1 MAGKEGIFVILDVG
15 SSMKKQ
21 YLDTNQTRLS
31 FGIESIRQLIRQKL
45 LFNVKRDQI
54 GIILMGREG
63 EEAENLNIYSELDF
77 PSIDLLNRLNA
88 IEAED
93 DEDNGDIFL
102 SIDFAIDEFI
112 AKYKKLKWAKKIF
125 LITDGESKCKMT
137 KEQIEELAER
147 INDNDVKINIIC
159 VGFFEELDKDDD
171 EEEEKNEKKTKNEKK
186 NDEDE
191 DDNMNDEEDEEINK
205 EKQKEKQ
212 KNETNDNESENQK
225 ETKEMLKI
233 LQSNTENVK
242 LFTATT
248 ANDIYHQFK
257 KRKINPTTKFRGPFI
272 ISPNLSLD
280 VMVYSKTTTQNIP
293 SLKKYS
299 KAVEYSDAPG
309 TCEIQNE
316 RIYYINDDP
325 EKKAVEKELITKA
338 YYYGSSLVPV
348 SATDEVRLKNEEPK
362 CLKVIGFTDAY
373 RVPRHY
379 FMSGVDIVV
388 PNPTSNEDIKGTL
401 ALVTE
406 MLKMNKVI
414 IARYVY
420 RNNSQPKLVV
430 LTPHMSKRGPVF
442 YLNILPTSE
451 EIRDFQFDSLPEASK
466 KQEEFIG
473 CFIDS
478 LDLEQDGEEE
488 IKPSETYNPMLQYF
502 YKCLEHKALE
512 QDEEKKNELPKID
525 EENIKYMIPN
535 KKLFENNK
543 YVSFLP
549 KVFPIQE
556 KDKVDEKKKR
566 VFWKDVITN
575 EFEDRLTQQ
584 RIEEKL
590 NAKKPESKKTISAI
604 TPIEDFREMI
614 DNKNE
619 DLAVRAME
627 LMSDIIHKLIRE
639 SFKGSYYIKAIEC
652 IKAFRDA
659 ANDEDEVDL
668 FNAFLND
675 LKEIF
680 PKEQY
685 MDFWTLFC
693 DNKITLISEEENQKS
708 KYKEAQC
715 QEWLESISQ
724 KDAIPSSVK
733 DMGDLLLDI
742 D

>member
-15 SSMKKQ
+15 KSMNVKYQ
-21 YLDTNQTRLS
+21 NTEETRLN
-31 FGIESIRQLIRQKL
+31 FGIESIRQLIRTKL

-63 EEAENLNIYSELDF
+63 EEAENITIHSELDF
-77 PSIDLLNRLNA
+77 PNIELLDHLNS

-93 DEDNGDIFL
+93 DDDKGDIFL
-102 SIDFAIDEFI
+102 CIDFAIDEFI
-112 AKYKKLKWAKKIF
+112 AKYGKKKYDKKIF
-125 LITDGESKCKMT
+125 LITDGEALSQYSKNK
-137 KEQIEELAER
+137 IEELAER
-147 INDNDVKINIIC
+147 INENDVKVNIIC
-159 VGFFEELDKDDD
+159 VGFYEELDKEDDD
-171 EEEEKNEKKTKNEKK
+171 
-186 NDEDE
+186 DE
-191 DDNMNDEEDEEINK
+191 DDNKNK
-205 EKQKEKQ
+205 EKKEVE
-212 KNETNDNESENQK
+212 KNNSMEEEEQEKDDINSEDKINNESKNQK
-225 ETKEMLKI
+225 KTKELLKI
-233 LQSNTENVK
+233 LQENTENVK

-257 KRKINPTTKFRGPFI
+257 KKKINPVAKFRGPFI
-272 ISPNLSLD
+272 ITPNLSLD
-280 VMVYSKTTTQNIP
+280 VMVYSKTTQTTIP
-293 SLKKYS
+293 SLKRYS
-299 KAVEYSDAPG
+299 KVAEYSDSPG
-309 TCEIQNE
+309 TCDVQNE
-316 RIYYINDDP
+316 RLYYVNDDP
-325 EKKAVEKELITKA
+325 DKKAVEKDLITKA
-338 YYYGSSLVPV
+338 YYYGSSLVPI
-348 SATDEVRLKNEEPK
+348 SKTDEVRLKNEEPK
-362 CLKVIGFTDAY
+362 CLKVIGFTDSF
-373 RVPRHY
+373 RVPRHF

-388 PNPTSNEDIKGTL
+388 PNPTSEEDIKGTT
-401 ALVTE
+401 ALVKE
-406 MLKMNKVI
+406 MIKMNKVI
-414 IARYVY
+414 IARYVP

-430 LTPHMSKRGPVF
+430 LTPKMSKRGPMF
-442 YLNILPTSE
+442 YLNILPTVE

-466 KQEEFIG
+466 KQEEFMG
-473 CFIDS
+473 HFIDS

-512 QDEEKKNELPKID
+512 TDESKKEELPKID
-525 EENIKYMIPN
+525 EESIKYMIPN

-543 YVSFLP
+543 YVTFLP
-549 KVFPIQE
+549 KVFPIIE
-556 KDKVDEKKKR
+556 KDKIEDKKKR

-619 DLAVRAME
+619 DLAAKAME
-627 LMSDIIHKLIRE
+627 LMSDMIFKLIRE

-659 ANDEDEVDL
+659 ANDEDEVDV
-668 FNAFLND
+668 FNAFLNE
-675 LKEIF
+675 LKEKF

-685 MDFWTLFC
+685 MDFWILFC
-693 DNKITLISEEENQKS
+693 DNKITLISDKENERS
-708 KYKEAQC
+708 KYNEKQC
-715 QEWLESISQ
+715 QDWLEEISKQ
-724 KDAIPSSVK
+724 DAIPTTVK

>member
-15 SSMKKQ
+15 KSMKKK
-21 YLDTNQTRLS
+21 YLDTQETRLN
-31 FGIESIRQLIRQKL
+31 FGIESIRQLINQKL

-63 EEAENLNIYSELDF
+63 EEAENINIYSELDF
-77 PSIDLLNRLNA
+77 PSIDLLHQLNS

-93 DEDNGDIFL
+93 EEDNGDIFL

-112 AKYKKLKWAKKIF
+112 AKYKKLKWGKKIF
-125 LITDGESKCKMT
+125 LITDGESKCKMS
-137 KEQIEELAER
+137 KEKIEELAER
-147 INDNDVKINIIC
+147 INNNDIKINIIC
-159 VGFFEELDKDDD
+159 VGFFEELDQD
-171 EEEEKNEKKTKNEKK
+171 EEEEE
-186 NDEDE
+186 NDKDKIE
-191 DDNMNDEEDEEINK
+191 EEDNNK
-205 EKQKEKQ
+205 KQKI
-212 KNETNDNESENQK
+212 NEESENQK
-225 ETKEMLKI
+225 ETKDLLKV
-233 LQSNTENVK
+233 LQSNTDNVK

-257 KRKINPTTKFRGPFI
+257 KRKINPVTKFRGPFI

-280 VMVYSKTTTQNIP
+280 VMVYSKTSSQNIP

-325 EKKAVEKELITKA
+325 EKKAVDKELITKA

-348 SATDEVRLKNEEPK
+348 SATDEIRLKSEEAK
-362 CLKVIGFTDAY
+362 CLKVIGFTDSF

-379 FMSGVDIVV
+379 FMSGVDIVT
-388 PNPTSNEDIKGTL
+388 PNPTSDSDIKGTL

-406 MLKMNKVI
+406 MIKMNKVI

-430 LTPHMSKRGPVF
+430 LTPHMSKKGPIF
-442 YLNILPTSE
+442 YSNILPTVE
-451 EIRDFQFDSLPEASK
+451 EIRDFQFDSLPEASQ
-466 KQEEFIG
+466 KQEEFMG
-473 CFIDS
+473 HFIDS
-478 LDLEQDGEEE
+478 LDLEKDGEEE

-512 QDEEKKNELPKID
+512 QNEEKKNELPKID
-525 EENIKYMIPN
+525 EESIKYMIPN

-566 VFWKDVITN
+566 VFWKDVISN

-590 NAKKPESKKTISAI
+590 NAKKPESKKNISAI

-627 LMSDIIHKLIRE
+627 LMSDIIRKLIRE

-652 IKAFRDA
+652 IKAYRDA

-668 FNAFLND
+668 FNSFLND
-675 LKEIF
+675 LKDKF

-685 MDFWTLFC
+685 MDFWNLFC

-708 KYKEAQC
+708 KYKESQC
-715 QEWLESISQ
+715 QEWLEAISN
-724 KDAIPSSVK
+724 KNVITSSVK

>member
-15 SSMKKQ
+15 KSMKTKYQ
-21 YLDTNQTRLS
+21 DTEETRLN
-31 FGIESIRQLIRQKL
+31 FGIESIRQLIRTKL

-63 EEAENLNIYSELDF
+63 EEAENINIHSQLDF
-77 PSIDLLNRLNA
+77 PNIEMLEQLNS

-93 DEDNGDIFL
+93 DADNGDIFL
-102 SIDFAIDEFI
+102 CLDFAIDEFI
-112 AKYKKLKWAKKIF
+112 EKYGKKKFAKKIF
-125 LITDGESKCKMT
+125 LITDGEAVSKFSKN
-137 KEQIEELAER
+137 KIEELAER
-147 INDNDVKINIIC
+147 INEHEVKVNIIC
-159 VGFFEELDKDDD
+159 VGFNEELDKED
-171 EEEEKNEKKTKNEKK
+171 ENEPNGKEEEKDKKEKE
-186 NDEDE
+186 
-191 DDNMNDEEDEEINK
+191 EEDK
-205 EKQKEKQ
+205 S
-212 KNETNDNESENQK
+212 NESENQK
-225 ETKEMLKI
+225 KTKELLKI
-233 LQSNTENVK
+233 LQSNTDNVK

-257 KRKINPTTKFRGPFI
+257 KKKINPVAKFRGPFI

-280 VMVYSKTTTQNIP
+280 VMVYSKTSPSMIP
-293 SLKKYS
+293 SLKRYS
-299 KAVEYSDAPG
+299 KVAEFSDEPG
-309 TCEIQNE
+309 TCEVQNE
-316 RIYYINDDP
+316 RIYYVNDDP
-325 EKKAVEKELITKA
+325 DKKAVEKELITKA
-338 YYYGSSLVPV
+338 YYYGSSLVPI
-348 SATDEVRLKNEEPK
+348 SQTDEIRLKNEEPK
-362 CLKVIGFTDAY
+362 CLKVIGFTDSF
-373 RVPRHY
+373 RVPRHF

-388 PNPTSNEDIKGTL
+388 PNPTSDEDIIGTT
-401 ALVTE
+401 ALVKE

-414 IARYVY
+414 IARYVP

-430 LTPHMSKRGPVF
+430 LTPHMSKRGPMF
-442 YLNILPTSE
+442 YLNILPTVE

-466 KQEEFIG
+466 KQEEFMG
-473 CFIDS
+473 HFIDS

-488 IKPSETYNPMLQYF
+488 IKPTETYNPMLQYF

-512 QDEEKKNELPKID
+512 PDENKKNELPKID
-525 EENIKYMIPN
+525 EESIKYMIPN

-543 YVSFLP
+543 YVTFLP
-549 KVFPIQE
+549 KVFPIVE
-556 KDKVDEKKKR
+556 KDKIEDKKKR

-619 DLAVRAME
+619 DLAARAME
-627 LMSDIIHKLIRE
+627 LMSDMIFKLIRE
-639 SFKGSYYIKAIEC
+639 SFKGSYFIKAIDC

-668 FNAFLND
+668 FNNFLNE
-675 LKEIF
+675 LKEKF

-685 MDFWTLFC
+685 MEFWILFC
-693 DNKITLISEEENQKS
+693 DNKITLISEKENERS
-708 KYKEAQC
+708 KYSEKQC
-715 QEWLESISQ
+715 DEWLEEISKQ
-724 KDAIPSSVK
+724 DAIPTTVK

>member
-15 SSMKKQ
+15 KSMNVKYQ
-21 YLDTNQTRLS
+21 NTEETRLN
-31 FGIESIRQLIRQKL
+31 FGIESIRQLIRTKL

-63 EEAENLNIYSELDF
+63 EEAENITIHSELDF
-77 PSIDLLNRLNA
+77 PNIELLDHLNS

-93 DEDNGDIFL
+93 DDDKGDIFL
-102 SIDFAIDEFI
+102 CIDFAIDEFI
-112 AKYKKLKWAKKIF
+112 AKYGKKKYDKKIF
-125 LITDGESKCKMT
+125 LITDGEALSQYSKNK
-137 KEQIEELAER
+137 IEELAER
-147 INDNDVKINIIC
+147 INENDVKVNIIC
-159 VGFFEELDKDDD
+159 VGFYEELDKEDDD
-171 EEEEKNEKKTKNEKK
+171 
-186 NDEDE
+186 DE
-191 DDNMNDEEDEEINK
+191 DDNKNK
-205 EKQKEKQ
+205 EKKEVE
-212 KNETNDNESENQK
+212 KNNSMEEEEQEKGDINSEDKINDESKNQK
-225 ETKEMLKI
+225 KTKELLKI
-233 LQSNTENVK
+233 LQENTENVK

-257 KRKINPTTKFRGPFI
+257 KKKINPVAKFRGPFI
-272 ISPNLSLD
+272 ITPNLSLD
-280 VMVYSKTTTQNIP
+280 VMVYSKTSQTTIP
-293 SLKKYS
+293 SLKRYS
-299 KAVEYSDAPG
+299 KVAEYSDSPG
-309 TCEIQNE
+309 TCDVQNE
-316 RIYYINDDP
+316 RLYYVNDDP
-325 EKKAVEKELITKA
+325 DKKAVEKDLITKA
-338 YYYGSSLVPV
+338 YYYGSSLVPI
-348 SATDEVRLKNEEPK
+348 SKTDEVRLKNEEPK
-362 CLKVIGFTDAY
+362 CLKVIGFTDSF
-373 RVPRHY
+373 RVPRHF

-388 PNPTSNEDIKGTL
+388 PNPTSEEDIKGTT
-401 ALVTE
+401 ALVKE
-406 MLKMNKVI
+406 MIKMNKVI
-414 IARYVY
+414 IARYVP

-430 LTPHMSKRGPVF
+430 LTPKMSKRGPMF
-442 YLNILPTSE
+442 YLNILPTVE

-466 KQEEFIG
+466 KQEEFMG
-473 CFIDS
+473 HFIDS

-512 QDEEKKNELPKID
+512 TDESKKEELPKID
-525 EENIKYMIPN
+525 EESIKYMIPN

-543 YVSFLP
+543 YVTFLP
-549 KVFPIQE
+549 KVFPIVE
-556 KDKVDEKKKR
+556 KDKIEDKKKR

-619 DLAVRAME
+619 DLAAKAME
-627 LMSDIIHKLIRE
+627 LMSDMIFKLIRE

-659 ANDEDEVDL
+659 ANDEDEVDV
-668 FNAFLND
+668 FNAFLNE
-675 LKEIF
+675 LKEKF

-685 MDFWTLFC
+685 MDFWILFC
-693 DNKITLISEEENQKS
+693 DNKISLISDKENERS
-708 KYKEAQC
+708 KYNEKQC
-715 QEWLESISQ
+715 QDWLEEISKQ
-724 KDAIPSSVK
+724 DAIPTTVK

>member
-15 SSMKKQ
+15 KSMKTKYQ
-21 YLDTNQTRLS
+21 DTEETRLN
-31 FGIESIRQLIRQKL
+31 FGIESIRQLIRTKL

-63 EEAENLNIYSELDF
+63 EEADNINIHSELDF
-77 PSIDLLNRLNA
+77 PNIEMLDHLNSIEPED
-88 IEAED
+88 ED
-93 DEDNGDIFL
+93 DKGDIFRCL
-102 SIDFAIDEFI
+102 DFAIDEFI
-112 AKYKKLKWAKKIF
+112 AKYGKKKWEKKIF
-125 LITDGESKCKMT
+125 LITDGEALSNFSKRK
-137 KEQIEELAER
+137 IEELAER
-147 INDNDVKINIIC
+147 INENDIKVNIIC
-159 VGFFEELDKDDD
+159 VGFYEELDKDD
-171 EEEEKNEKKTKNEKK
+171 EEEDSK
-186 NDEDE
+186 
-191 DDNMNDEEDEEINK
+191 NK
-205 EKQKEKQ
+205 EKEEENKESNINK
-212 KNETNDNESENQK
+212 ESENQK
-225 ETKEMLKI
+225 KTKELLNI
-233 LQSNTENVK
+233 LQDNTENVK

-257 KRKINPTTKFRGPFI
+257 KKKINPVAKFRGPLI

-280 VMVYSKTTTQNIP
+280 VMTYSKTTPAVIP
-293 SLKKYS
+293 SLKRYS
-299 KAVEYSDAPG
+299 KVAEYSDEPG
-309 TCEIQNE
+309 TCEVQNE
-316 RIYYINDDP
+316 RIYYVNDDP
-325 EKKAVEKELITKA
+325 DKKAVEKELITKA

-348 SATDEVRLKNEEPK
+348 SQTDEVRLKNEEPK
-362 CLKVIGFTDAY
+362 CLKVIGFTDSY
-373 RVPRHY
+373 RVPRHF

-388 PNPTSNEDIKGTL
+388 PNPASEEDIKGTA
-401 ALVTE
+401 ALVIE

-414 IARYVY
+414 IARYVP

-430 LTPHMSKRGPVF
+430 LTPHMSKKGPMF
-442 YLNILPTSE
+442 YLNVLPTVE

-466 KQEEFIG
+466 KQEEFMG
-473 CFIDS
+473 HFIDS

-488 IKPSETYNPMLQYF
+488 IKPTETYNPMLQYF
-502 YKCLEHKALE
+502 YKCLEHRALE
-512 QDEEKKNELPKID
+512 PDENKKNELPNID
-525 EENIKYMIPN
+525 EESIKYMIPN

-543 YVSFLP
+543 YVTFLP
-549 KVFPIQE
+549 KVFPIVE
-556 KDKVDEKKKR
+556 KDKIEDKKKR

-619 DLAVRAME
+619 DLVAKAME
-627 LMSDIIHKLIRE
+627 LMSDMIFKLIRE

-659 ANDEDEVDL
+659 ANDEDEIDL
-668 FNAFLND
+668 FNSFLNE
-675 LKEIF
+675 LKEKF

-685 MDFWTLFC
+685 MDFWILFC
-693 DNKITLISEEENQKS
+693 DNKITLISEKENERS
-708 KYKEAQC
+708 KYSEKQC
-715 QEWLESISQ
+715 QDWLEEISKQ
-724 KDAIPSSVK
+724 DAIPSTVK

>member
-15 SSMKKQ
+15 KSMKSKYQ
-21 YLDTNQTRLS
+21 DTEETRLN
-31 FGIESIRQLIRQKL
+31 FGIESIRQLIRGKL

-63 EEAENLNIYSELDF
+63 EEAENINVFSDLDF
-77 PSIDLLNRLNA
+77 PNLDMLEHLNS

-93 DEDNGDIFL
+93 EDDKGDIFL
-102 SIDFAIDEFI
+102 CLDFAIDEFI
-112 AKYKKLKWAKKIF
+112 AKYGKKKYEKKIF
-125 LITDGESKCKMT
+125 LITDGEALSKFSKG
-137 KEQIEELAER
+137 KVEELAEK
-147 INDNDVKINIIC
+147 IKENDVKVNVIC
-159 VGFFEELDKDDD
+159 VGFYEELDKDD
-171 EEEEKNEKKTKNEKK
+171 EEDDDKNKEKNEEKNNTSNINNESDNQKKTKELL
-186 NDEDE
+186 
-191 DDNMNDEEDEEINK
+191 
-205 EKQKEKQ
+205 Q
-212 KNETNDNESENQK
+212 
-225 ETKEMLKI
+225 I
-233 LQSNTENVK
+233 LQDNTENVK

-257 KRKINPTTKFRGPFI
+257 KKKINPVAKFRGPFI

-280 VMVYSKTTTQNIP
+280 VMVYSKTTPSLIP

-299 KAVEYSDAPG
+299 KVAEYSDEPG
-309 TCEIQNE
+309 TCEVQNE
-316 RIYYINDDP
+316 RIYYVNDDP
-325 EKKAVEKELITKA
+325 DKKAVEKELITKA

-348 SATDEVRLKNEEPK
+348 SQTDEVRLKNEEPK
-362 CLKVIGFTDAY
+362 CLKVIGFTDSY
-373 RVPRHY
+373 RVPRHF

-388 PNPTSNEDIKGTL
+388 PNPASPEDIKGTA
-401 ALVTE
+401 ALVIE
-406 MLKMNKVI
+406 MIKMNKVI
-414 IARYVY
+414 IARYVP

-430 LTPHMSKRGPVF
+430 LTPHMSKKGPMF
-442 YLNILPTSE
+442 YLNILPTVE

-466 KQEEFIG
+466 KQEEFMG
-473 CFIDS
+473 HFIDS
-478 LDLEQDGEEE
+478 LDLEQEGEEE
-488 IKPSETYNPMLQYF
+488 IKPTETYNPMLQYF

-512 QDEEKKNELPKID
+512 PDENKKNELPKID
-525 EENIKYMIPN
+525 EESIKYMIPN

-549 KVFPIQE
+549 KVFPIVE
-556 KDKVDEKKKR
+556 KDKIEDKKKR

-619 DLAVRAME
+619 DLVAKAME
-627 LMSDIIHKLIRE
+627 LMSDMIFKLIRE

-659 ANDEDEVDL
+659 ANDEDEIDL
-668 FNAFLND
+668 FNSFLNE
-675 LKEIF
+675 LKEKF

-685 MDFWTLFC
+685 MDFWILFC
-693 DNKITLISEEENQKS
+693 DNKITLISEKENERS
-708 KYKEAQC
+708 KYSEKQC
-715 QEWLESISQ
+715 QDWLEEIAKQ
-724 KDAIPSSVK
+724 DAIPTTVK

>member
-15 SSMKKQ
+15 KSMNVKYQ
-21 YLDTNQTRLS
+21 NTEETRLN
-31 FGIESIRQLIRQKL
+31 FGIESIRQLIRTKL

-63 EEAENLNIYSELDF
+63 EEAENITIHSELDF
-77 PSIDLLNRLNA
+77 PNIELLDHLNS

-93 DEDNGDIFL
+93 DDDKGDIFL
-102 SIDFAIDEFI
+102 CIDFAIDEFI
-112 AKYKKLKWAKKIF
+112 AKYGKKKYDKKIF
-125 LITDGESKCKMT
+125 LITDGEALSQYSKNK
-137 KEQIEELAER
+137 IEELAER
-147 INDNDVKINIIC
+147 INENDVKVNIIC
-159 VGFFEELDKDDD
+159 VGFYEELDKEDDD
-171 EEEEKNEKKTKNEKK
+171 
-186 NDEDE
+186 DE
-191 DDNMNDEEDEEINK
+191 DDNKNK
-205 EKQKEKQ
+205 EKKEVE
-212 KNETNDNESENQK
+212 KNNSMEEEEQEKDDINSEDKINNESKNQK
-225 ETKEMLKI
+225 KTKELLKI
-233 LQSNTENVK
+233 LQENTENVK

-257 KRKINPTTKFRGPFI
+257 KKKINPVAKFRGPFI
-272 ISPNLSLD
+272 ITPNLSLD
-280 VMVYSKTTTQNIP
+280 VMVYSKTSQTTIP
-293 SLKKYS
+293 SLKRYS
-299 KAVEYSDAPG
+299 KVAEYSDSPG
-309 TCEIQNE
+309 TCDVQNE
-316 RIYYINDDP
+316 RLYYVNDDP
-325 EKKAVEKELITKA
+325 DKKAVEKDLITKA
-338 YYYGSSLVPV
+338 YYYGSSLVPI
-348 SATDEVRLKNEEPK
+348 SKTDEVRLKNEEPK
-362 CLKVIGFTDAY
+362 CLKVIGFTDSF
-373 RVPRHY
+373 RVPRHF

-388 PNPTSNEDIKGTL
+388 PNPTSEEDIKGTT
-401 ALVTE
+401 ALVKE
-406 MLKMNKVI
+406 MIKMNKVI
-414 IARYVY
+414 IARYVP

-430 LTPHMSKRGPVF
+430 LTPKMSKRGPMF
-442 YLNILPTSE
+442 YLNILPTVE

-466 KQEEFIG
+466 KQEEFMG
-473 CFIDS
+473 HFIDS

-512 QDEEKKNELPKID
+512 TDESKKEELPKID
-525 EENIKYMIPN
+525 EESIKYMIPN

-543 YVSFLP
+543 YVTFLP
-549 KVFPIQE
+549 KVFPIIE
-556 KDKVDEKKKR
+556 KDKIEDKKKR

-619 DLAVRAME
+619 DLAAKAME
-627 LMSDIIHKLIRE
+627 LMSDMIFKLIRE

-659 ANDEDEVDL
+659 ANDEDEVDV
-668 FNAFLND
+668 FNAFLNE
-675 LKEIF
+675 LKEKF

-685 MDFWTLFC
+685 MDFWILFC
-693 DNKITLISEEENQKS
+693 DNKISLISDKENERS
-708 KYKEAQC
+708 KYNEKQC
-715 QEWLESISQ
+715 QDWLEEISKQ
-724 KDAIPSSVK
+724 DAIPTTVK

>member
-15 SSMKKQ
+15 KSMKKK
-21 YLDTNQTRLS
+21 YLDTDETRLN

-63 EEAENLNIYSELDF
+63 EEAENINIYSELDF
-77 PSIDLLNRLNA
+77 PSIDLLEQLNS

-93 DEDNGDIFL
+93 GEDNGDIFL

-125 LITDGESKCKMT
+125 LITDGESKCKMS
-137 KEQIEELAER
+137 KEKIEELAER

-159 VGFFEELDKDDD
+159 VGFFEELDQDD
-171 EEEEKNEKKTKNEKK
+171 EEEEKDKDKIEEENEKDKKVNE
-186 NDEDE
+186 
-191 DDNMNDEEDEEINK
+191 
-205 EKQKEKQ
+205 
-212 KNETNDNESENQK
+212 ESENQK
-225 ETKEMLKI
+225 ETKELLKV
-233 LQSNTENVK
+233 LQSNTDNVK

-257 KRKINPTTKFRGPFI
+257 KRKINPVTKFRGPFI

-280 VMVYSKTTTQNIP
+280 VMVYSKTTSQNIP

-316 RIYYINDDP
+316 RIYYVNDDP
-325 EKKAVEKELITKA
+325 EKKAVDKELITKA

-348 SATDEVRLKNEEPK
+348 SATDEIRLKNEEAK
-362 CLKVIGFTDAY
+362 CLKVIGFTDSF

-379 FMSGVDIVV
+379 FMSGVDIVI
-388 PNPTSNEDIKGTL
+388 PNPTSNSDIKGTL
-401 ALVTE
+401 ALVQE
-406 MLKMNKVI
+406 MIKMNKVI

-430 LTPHMSKRGPVF
+430 LTPHMSKKGPIF
-442 YLNILPTSE
+442 YLNILPTVE
-451 EIRDFQFDSLPEASK
+451 EIRDFQFESLPEASQ
-466 KQEEFIG
+466 KQEEFMG
-473 CFIDS
+473 HFIDS
-478 LDLEQDGEEE
+478 LDLEKDGEEE
-488 IKPSETYNPMLQYF
+488 IKHSETYNPMLQYF

-512 QDEEKKNELPKID
+512 KDEEKKNELPKID
-525 EENIKYMIPN
+525 EESIKYMIPN

-556 KDKVDEKKKR
+556 KDKIDEKKKR

-590 NAKKPESKKTISAI
+590 NAKKPESKKNISAI

-627 LMSDIIHKLIRE
+627 LMSDIIRKLIRE

-652 IKAFRDA
+652 IKAYRDA

-668 FNAFLND
+668 FNNFLND
-675 LKEIF
+675 LKEKF

-685 MDFWTLFC
+685 MDFWNLFC
-693 DNKITLISEEENQKS
+693 DNKITLISEEENSKS
-708 KYKEAQC
+708 KYKDSQC
-715 QEWLESISQ
+715 QEWLESISSQ
-724 KDAIPSSVK
+724 NVITSNVK

>member
-15 SSMKKQ
+15 KSMNVKYQ
-21 YLDTNQTRLS
+21 NTEETRLN
-31 FGIESIRQLIRQKL
+31 FGIESIRQLIRTKL

-63 EEAENLNIYSELDF
+63 EEAENITIHSELDF
-77 PSIDLLNRLNA
+77 PNIELLDHLNS

-93 DEDNGDIFL
+93 DDDKGDIFL
-102 SIDFAIDEFI
+102 CIDFAIDEFI
-112 AKYKKLKWAKKIF
+112 AKYGKKKYDKKIF
-125 LITDGESKCKMT
+125 LITDGEALSQYSKNK
-137 KEQIEELAER
+137 IEELAER
-147 INDNDVKINIIC
+147 INENDVKVNIIC
-159 VGFFEELDKDDD
+159 VGFYEELDKEDDD
-171 EEEEKNEKKTKNEKK
+171 
-186 NDEDE
+186 DE
-191 DDNMNDEEDEEINK
+191 DDNKNK
-205 EKQKEKQ
+205 EKKEVE
-212 KNETNDNESENQK
+212 KNNSMEEEEQEKDDINSEDKINNESKNQK
-225 ETKEMLKI
+225 KTKELLKI
-233 LQSNTENVK
+233 LQENTENVK

-257 KRKINPTTKFRGPFI
+257 KKKINPVAKFRGPFI
-272 ISPNLSLD
+272 ITPNLSLD
-280 VMVYSKTTTQNIP
+280 VMVYSKTTQTTIP
-293 SLKKYS
+293 SLKRYS
-299 KAVEYSDAPG
+299 KVAEYSDSPG
-309 TCEIQNE
+309 TCDVQNE
-316 RIYYINDDP
+316 RLYYVNDDP
-325 EKKAVEKELITKA
+325 DKKAVEKDLITKA
-338 YYYGSSLVPV
+338 YYYGSSLVPI
-348 SATDEVRLKNEEPK
+348 SKTDEVRLKNEEPK
-362 CLKVIGFTDAY
+362 CLKVIGFTDSF
-373 RVPRHY
+373 RVPRHF

-388 PNPTSNEDIKGTL
+388 PNPTSEEDIKGTT
-401 ALVTE
+401 ALVKE
-406 MLKMNKVI
+406 MIKMNKVI
-414 IARYVY
+414 IARYVP

-430 LTPHMSKRGPVF
+430 LTPKMSKRGPMF
-442 YLNILPTSE
+442 YLNILPTVE

-466 KQEEFIG
+466 KQEEFMG
-473 CFIDS
+473 HFIDS

-512 QDEEKKNELPKID
+512 TDESKKEELPKID
-525 EENIKYMIPN
+525 EESIKYMIPN

-543 YVSFLP
+543 YVTFLP
-549 KVFPIQE
+549 KVFPIVE
-556 KDKVDEKKKR
+556 KDKIEDKKKR

-619 DLAVRAME
+619 DLAAKAME
-627 LMSDIIHKLIRE
+627 LMSDMIFKLIRE

-659 ANDEDEVDL
+659 ANDEDEVDV
-668 FNAFLND
+668 FNAFLNE
-675 LKEIF
+675 LKEKF

-685 MDFWTLFC
+685 MDFWILFC
-693 DNKITLISEEENQKS
+693 DNKITLISDKENERS
-708 KYKEAQC
+708 KYNEKQC
-715 QEWLESISQ
+715 QDWLEEISKQ
-724 KDAIPSSVK
+724 DAIPTTVK

>member
-15 SSMKKQ
+15 KSMKKN
-21 YLDTNQTRLS
+21 YLDTQETRLN
-31 FGIESIRQLIRQKL
+31 FGIESIRQLINQKL

-63 EEAENLNIYSELDF
+63 EEAENINIYSELDF
-77 PSIDLLNRLNA
+77 PSIDLLHQLNS

-93 DEDNGDIFL
+93 EEDNGDIFL

-112 AKYKKLKWAKKIF
+112 AKYKKLKWGKKIF
-125 LITDGESKCKMT
+125 LITDGESKCKMS
-137 KEQIEELAER
+137 KEKIEELAER
-147 INDNDVKINIIC
+147 INNNDIKINIIC
-159 VGFFEELDKDDD
+159 VGFFEELDQD
-171 EEEEKNEKKTKNEKK
+171 EEEEE
-186 NDEDE
+186 NDKDKIE
-191 DDNMNDEEDEEINK
+191 EEDNNK
-205 EKQKEKQ
+205 KQKI
-212 KNETNDNESENQK
+212 NEESENQK
-225 ETKEMLKI
+225 ETKDLLKV
-233 LQSNTENVK
+233 LQSNTDNVK

-257 KRKINPTTKFRGPFI
+257 KRKINPVTKFRGPFI

-280 VMVYSKTTTQNIP
+280 VMVYSKTSSQNIP

-325 EKKAVEKELITKA
+325 EKKAVDKELITKA

-348 SATDEVRLKNEEPK
+348 SATDEIRLKSEEAK
-362 CLKVIGFTDAY
+362 CLKVIGFTDSF

-379 FMSGVDIVV
+379 FMSGVDIVT
-388 PNPTSNEDIKGTL
+388 PNPTSDSDIKGTL

-406 MLKMNKVI
+406 MIKMNKVI

-430 LTPHMSKRGPVF
+430 LTPHMSKKGPIF
-442 YLNILPTSE
+442 YLNILPTVE
-451 EIRDFQFDSLPEASK
+451 EIRDFQFDSLPEASQ
-466 KQEEFIG
+466 KQEEFMG
-473 CFIDS
+473 HFIDS
-478 LDLEQDGEEE
+478 LDLEKDGEEE

-512 QDEEKKNELPKID
+512 QNEEKKNELPKID
-525 EENIKYMIPN
+525 EESIKYMIPN

-566 VFWKDVITN
+566 VFWKDVISN

-590 NAKKPESKKTISAI
+590 NAKKPESKKNISAI

-627 LMSDIIHKLIRE
+627 LMSDIIRKLIRE

-652 IKAFRDA
+652 IKAYRDA

-668 FNAFLND
+668 FNSFLND
-675 LKEIF
+675 LKDKF

-685 MDFWTLFC
+685 MDFWNLFC

-708 KYKEAQC
+708 KYKESQC
-715 QEWLESISQ
+715 QEWLEAISN
-724 KDAIPSSVK
+724 KNVITSSVK

>member
-15 SSMKKQ
+15 KSMKKK
-21 YLDTNQTRLS
+21 YLDTNETRLN

-45 LFNVKRDQI
+45 LFNIKRDQI
-54 GIILMGREG
+54 GIILMGGDG
-63 EEAENLNIYSELDF
+63 EEAENINIYSELDF
-77 PSIDLLNRLNA
+77 PSIDLLNQLNS
-88 IEAED
+88 IVAENN
-93 DEDNGDIFL
+93 EDNGDIFL

-112 AKYKKLKWAKKIF
+112 AKYKKLKWEKKIF
-125 LITDGESKCKMT
+125 LITDGESKCKMS
-137 KEQIEELAER
+137 KDQIEELAER
-147 INDNDVKINIIC
+147 IKDNDIKINIIC
-159 VGFFEELDKDDD
+159 VGFFEELDKDDEEEGENDKDKIIEDKID
-171 EEEEKNEKKTKNEKK
+171 EENDDEGKEKDK
-186 NDEDE
+186 D
-191 DDNMNDEEDEEINK
+191 K
-205 EKQKEKQ
+205 EKQKI
-212 KNETNDNESENQK
+212 NNESENQK
-225 ETKEMLKI
+225 ETKDLLKI
-233 LQSNTENVK
+233 LQANTENVK

-280 VMVYSKTTTQNIP
+280 VMVYSKTTSQNIP

-299 KAVEYSDAPG
+299 KAVEYSDAPR
-309 TCEIQNE
+309 TCEIQTE

-362 CLKVIGFTDAY
+362 CLKVIGFTDSY

-379 FMSGVDIVV
+379 FMSGVDLVI

-406 MLKMNKVI
+406 MIKMNKVI

-430 LTPHMSKRGPVF
+430 LTPHMSKKGPIF
-442 YLNILPTSE
+442 YLNVLPTSE

-473 CFIDS
+473 YFIDS

-512 QDEEKKNELPKID
+512 QDENKKDELPKID
-525 EENIKYMIPN
+525 EESIKYMIPN

-619 DLAVRAME
+619 DLAERAME
-627 LMSDIIHKLIRE
+627 LMSDMIRKLIRE

-668 FNAFLND
+668 FNTFLND
-675 LKEIF
+675 LKEKF

-685 MDFWTLFC
+685 MDFWILFC

>member
-15 SSMKKQ
+15 KSMKIKYQ
-21 YLDTNQTRLS
+21 DTEETRLN
-31 FGIESIRQLIRQKL
+31 FGIESIRQLIRTKL

-63 EEAENLNIYSELDF
+63 EEAENINIHSQLDF
-77 PSIDLLNRLNA
+77 PNIEMLEQLNT

-93 DEDNGDIFL
+93 DADNGDIFL
-102 SIDFAIDEFI
+102 CLDFAIDEFI
-112 AKYKKLKWAKKIF
+112 EKYGKKKFAKKIF
-125 LITDGESKCKMT
+125 LITDGEAVSKFSKN
-137 KEQIEELAER
+137 KIEELAER
-147 INDNDVKINIIC
+147 INEHEVKVNIIC
-159 VGFFEELDKDDD
+159 VGFNEELDKDDED
-171 EEEEKNEKKTKNEKK
+171 EPKEKEEKEKDKIENEEE
-186 NDEDE
+186 
-191 DDNMNDEEDEEINK
+191 DNK
-205 EKQKEKQ
+205 S
-212 KNETNDNESENQK
+212 NESENQK
-225 ETKEMLKI
+225 KTKELLKI
-233 LQSNTENVK
+233 LQSNTDNVK

-257 KRKINPTTKFRGPFI
+257 KKKINPVAKFRGPFI

-280 VMVYSKTTTQNIP
+280 VMVYSKTSPSTIP
-293 SLKKYS
+293 SLKRYS
-299 KAVEYSDAPG
+299 KVAEFSDEPG
-309 TCEIQNE
+309 TCEVQNE
-316 RIYYINDDP
+316 RIYYVNDDP
-325 EKKAVEKELITKA
+325 DKKAVEKELITKA
-338 YYYGSSLVPV
+338 YYYGSSLVPI
-348 SATDEVRLKNEEPK
+348 SQTDEIRLKNEEPK
-362 CLKVIGFTDAY
+362 CLKVIGFTDSF
-373 RVPRHY
+373 RVPRHF

-388 PNPTSNEDIKGTL
+388 PNPTSEEDIIGTT
-401 ALVTE
+401 ALVKE

-414 IARYVY
+414 IARYVP

-430 LTPHMSKRGPVF
+430 LTPHMSKRGPMF
-442 YLNILPTSE
+442 YLNILPTVE

-466 KQEEFIG
+466 KQEEFMG
-473 CFIDS
+473 HFIDS

-512 QDEEKKNELPKID
+512 PDESKKNELPKID
-525 EENIKYMIPN
+525 EESIKYMIPN

-543 YVSFLP
+543 YVTFLP
-549 KVFPIQE
+549 KVFPIVE
-556 KDKVDEKKKR
+556 KDKIEDKRKR

-619 DLAVRAME
+619 DLAARAME
-627 LMSDIIHKLIRE
+627 LMSDMIYKLIRE
-639 SFKGSYYIKAIEC
+639 SFKGSYFIKAIDC

-668 FNAFLND
+668 FNNFLNE
-675 LKEIF
+675 LKEKF

-685 MDFWTLFC
+685 MDFWILFC
-693 DNKITLISEEENQKS
+693 DNKITLISEKENERS
-708 KYKEAQC
+708 KYSEKQC
-715 QEWLESISQ
+715 DEWLEEISKQ
-724 KDAIPSSVK
+724 DAIPATVK

>member
-15 SSMKKQ
+15 KSMKTKYQ
-21 YLDTNQTRLS
+21 DTEETRLN
-31 FGIESIRQLIRQKL
+31 FGIESIRQLIRTKL

-63 EEAENLNIYSELDF
+63 EEAENINIHSQLDF
-77 PSIDLLNRLNA
+77 PNIEMLEQLNS

-93 DEDNGDIFL
+93 DADNGDIFL
-102 SIDFAIDEFI
+102 CLDFAIDEFI
-112 AKYKKLKWAKKIF
+112 EKYGKKKFAKKIF
-125 LITDGESKCKMT
+125 LITDGEAVSKFSKN
-137 KEQIEELAER
+137 KIEELAER
-147 INDNDVKINIIC
+147 INEHEVKVNIIC
-159 VGFFEELDKDDD
+159 VGFNEELDK
-171 EEEEKNEKKTKNEKK
+171 E
-186 NDEDE
+186 DEDE
-191 DDNMNDEEDEEINK
+191 PNGMEEKEKNKIEKEEEDK
-205 EKQKEKQ
+205 S
-212 KNETNDNESENQK
+212 NESENQK
-225 ETKEMLKI
+225 KTKELLKI

-257 KRKINPTTKFRGPFI
+257 KKKINPVAKFRGPFI

-280 VMVYSKTTTQNIP
+280 VMVYSKTTSSTIP
-293 SLKKYS
+293 SLKRYS
-299 KAVEYSDAPG
+299 KVAEFSDEPG
-309 TCEIQNE
+309 TCEVQKE
-316 RIYYINDDP
+316 RIYYVNDDP
-325 EKKAVEKELITKA
+325 DKKAVEKELITKA
-338 YYYGSSLVPV
+338 YYYGSSLVPI
-348 SATDEVRLKNEEPK
+348 SQTDEIRLKNEEPK
-362 CLKVIGFTDAY
+362 CLKVIGFTDSF
-373 RVPRHY
+373 RVPRHF

-388 PNPTSNEDIKGTL
+388 PNPTSEEDIIGTT
-401 ALVTE
+401 ALVKE

-414 IARYVY
+414 IARYVP

-430 LTPHMSKRGPVF
+430 LTPHMSKRGPMF
-442 YLNILPTSE
+442 YLNILPTVE

-466 KQEEFIG
+466 KQEEFMG
-473 CFIDS
+473 HFIDS

-488 IKPSETYNPMLQYF
+488 IKPTETYNPMLQYF

-512 QDEEKKNELPKID
+512 PDESKKNELPKID
-525 EENIKYMIPN
+525 EESIKYMIPN

-543 YVSFLP
+543 YVTFLP
-549 KVFPIQE
+549 KVFPIVE
-556 KDKVDEKKKR
+556 KDKIEDKRKR

-619 DLAVRAME
+619 DLAARAME
-627 LMSDIIHKLIRE
+627 LMSDMIFKLIRE
-639 SFKGSYYIKAIEC
+639 SFKGSYFIKAIDC

-668 FNAFLND
+668 FNNFLNE
-675 LKEIF
+675 LKEKF

-685 MDFWTLFC
+685 MEFWILFC
-693 DNKITLISEEENQKS
+693 DNKITLISEKENERS
-708 KYKEAQC
+708 KYTEKQC
-715 QEWLESISQ
+715 DEWLEEISKQ
-724 KDAIPSSVK
+724 DAIPTTVK

>member
-15 SSMKKQ
+15 KSMKKK
-21 YLDTNQTRLS
+21 YLDTQETRLN
-31 FGIESIRQLIRQKL
+31 FGIESIRQLINQKL

-63 EEAENLNIYSELDF
+63 EEAENINIYSELDF
-77 PSIDLLNRLNA
+77 PSIDLLHQLNS

-93 DEDNGDIFL
+93 EEDNGDIFL

-112 AKYKKLKWAKKIF
+112 AKYKKLKWGKKIF
-125 LITDGESKCKMT
+125 LITDGESKCKMS
-137 KEQIEELAER
+137 KEKIEELAER
-147 INDNDVKINIIC
+147 INNNDIKINIIC
-159 VGFFEELDKDDD
+159 VGFFEELDQD
-171 EEEEKNEKKTKNEKK
+171 EEEEE
-186 NDEDE
+186 NDKDKIE
-191 DDNMNDEEDEEINK
+191 EEDNNK
-205 EKQKEKQ
+205 KQKI
-212 KNETNDNESENQK
+212 NEESENQK
-225 ETKEMLKI
+225 ETKDLLKV
-233 LQSNTENVK
+233 LQSNTDNVK

-257 KRKINPTTKFRGPFI
+257 KRKINPVTKFRGPFI

-280 VMVYSKTTTQNIP
+280 VMVYSKTSSQNIP

-325 EKKAVEKELITKA
+325 EKKAVDKELITKA

-348 SATDEVRLKNEEPK
+348 SATDEIRLKSEEAK
-362 CLKVIGFTDAY
+362 CLKVIGFTDSF

-379 FMSGVDIVV
+379 FMSGVDIVT
-388 PNPTSNEDIKGTL
+388 PNPTSDSDIKGTL

-406 MLKMNKVI
+406 MIKMNKVI

-430 LTPHMSKRGPVF
+430 LTPHMSKKGPIF
-442 YLNILPTSE
+442 YLNILPTVE
-451 EIRDFQFDSLPEASK
+451 EIRDFQFDSLPEASQ
-466 KQEEFIG
+466 KQEEFMG
-473 CFIDS
+473 HFIDS
-478 LDLEQDGEEE
+478 LDLEKDGEEE

-512 QDEEKKNELPKID
+512 QNEEKKNELPKID
-525 EENIKYMIPN
+525 EESIKYMIPN

-566 VFWKDVITN
+566 VFWKDVISN

-590 NAKKPESKKTISAI
+590 NAKKPESKKNISAI

-627 LMSDIIHKLIRE
+627 LMSDIIRKLIRE

-652 IKAFRDA
+652 IKAYRDA

-668 FNAFLND
+668 FNSFLND
-675 LKEIF
+675 LKDKF

-685 MDFWTLFC
+685 MYFWNLFC

-708 KYKEAQC
+708 KYKESQC
-715 QEWLESISQ
+715 QEWLEAISN
-724 KDAIPSSVK
+724 KNVITSSVK

>member
-15 SSMKKQ
+15 KSMKKK
-21 YLDTNQTRLS
+21 YLDTQETRLN
-31 FGIESIRQLIRQKL
+31 FGIESIRQLINQKL

-63 EEAENLNIYSELDF
+63 EEAENINIYSELDF
-77 PSIDLLNRLNA
+77 PSIDLLHQLNS

-93 DEDNGDIFL
+93 EEDNGDIFL

-112 AKYKKLKWAKKIF
+112 AKYKKLKWGKKIF
-125 LITDGESKCKMT
+125 LITDGESKCKMS
-137 KEQIEELAER
+137 KEKIEELAER
-147 INDNDVKINIIC
+147 INNNDIKINIIC
-159 VGFFEELDKDDD
+159 VGFFEELDQD
-171 EEEEKNEKKTKNEKK
+171 EEEEE
-186 NDEDE
+186 NDKDKIE
-191 DDNMNDEEDEEINK
+191 EEDNNK
-205 EKQKEKQ
+205 KQKI
-212 KNETNDNESENQK
+212 NEESENQK
-225 ETKEMLKI
+225 ETKDLLKV
-233 LQSNTENVK
+233 LQSNTDNVK

-257 KRKINPTTKFRGPFI
+257 KRKINPVTKFRGPFI

-280 VMVYSKTTTQNIP
+280 VMVYSKTSSQNIP

-325 EKKAVEKELITKA
+325 EKKAVDKELITKA

-348 SATDEVRLKNEEPK
+348 SATDEIRLKSEEAK
-362 CLKVIGFTDAY
+362 CLKVIGFTDSF

-379 FMSGVDIVV
+379 FMSGVDIVT
-388 PNPTSNEDIKGTL
+388 PNPTSDSDIKGTL

-406 MLKMNKVI
+406 MIKMNKVI

-430 LTPHMSKRGPVF
+430 LTPHMSKKGPIF
-442 YLNILPTSE
+442 YLNILPTVE
-451 EIRDFQFDSLPEASK
+451 EIRDFQFDSLPEASQ
-466 KQEEFIG
+466 KQEEFMG
-473 CFIDS
+473 HFIDS
-478 LDLEQDGEEE
+478 LDLEKDGEEE

-512 QDEEKKNELPKID
+512 QNEEKKNELPKID
-525 EENIKYMIPN
+525 EESIKYMIPN

-566 VFWKDVITN
+566 VFWKDVISN

-590 NAKKPESKKTISAI
+590 NAKKPESKKNISAI

-627 LMSDIIHKLIRE
+627 LMSDIIKKLIRE

-652 IKAFRDA
+652 IKAYRDA

-668 FNAFLND
+668 FNSFLND
-675 LKEIF
+675 LKDKF

-685 MDFWTLFC
+685 MDFWNLFC

-708 KYKEAQC
+708 KYKESQC
-715 QEWLESISQ
+715 QEWLEAISN
-724 KDAIPSSVK
+724 KNVITSSVK